1 MTIRDCSPLSGLNDE
16 YEKFLQSRRKFSRL
30 GSSKSHS
37 DVPSGRN
44 FESKRRGPHCLTCG
58 GYGHDLTECTNKVET
73 AYSSWSDSN
82 ESCSSSNHEDV
93 PIVGFIAREDSSS
106 PCHLDNCSNVDSD
119 EDIGQD
125 VLEANIEGLFN
136 GNAQDINKF
145 KSLCMSILELEEK
158 CQFLSKEN
166 LELKSEVLD
175 KNSHINTLS
184 LENDELKVSV
194 GNLRK
199 EVLDLT
205 ICQAKIDN
213 VHTLDVKSDI
223 GFVEKSSISSSSKT
237 NDVVALDSTP
247 IVIESLKPKSFVPTC
262 HHCGK
267 IGHIKPRCNIYRK
280 TLKSPSSPPIVR
292 ELIRTKKKFIPTCH
306 NCGKIGHVRPKCNA
320 PKKTCVFKGLKNVKG
335 KPRKAYI
342 HTPSH
347 DTSLKDQMQYLLS
360 EVVKLS
366 RVVIPQTIS
375 GSSSPP
381 LVSNKKV
388 WVKKVLVNDH
398 D

>member
-1 MTIRDCSPLSGLNDE
+1 M
-16 YEKFLQSRRKFSRL
+16 
-30 GSSKSHS
+30 
-37 DVPSGRN
+37 
-44 FESKRRGPHCLTCG
+44 
-58 GYGHDLTECTNKVET
+58 
-73 AYSSWSDSN
+73 
-82 ESCSSSNHEDV
+82 
-93 PIVGFIAREDSSS
+93 
-106 PCHLDNCSNVDSD
+106 
-119 EDIGQD
+119 
-125 VLEANIEGLFN
+125 
-136 GNAQDINKF
+136 
-145 KSLCMSILELEEK
+145 ELKEK
-158 CQFLSKEN
+158 CQLLDKEN
-166 LELKSEVLD
+166 LELKGEILD

-194 GNLRK
+194 DNLRK

-213 VHTLDVKSDI
+213 VVTLDVKSDI

-267 IGHIKPRCNIYRK
+267 IGHIKPRCNISRK

-306 NCGKIGHVRPKCNA
+306 NCGKIGHIRPKCNA

-342 HTPSH
+342 HKPSH

-366 RVVIPQTIS
+366 RVVIPQTLS

>member
-1 MTIRDCSPLSGLNDE
+1 
-16 YEKFLQSRRKFSRL
+16 
-30 GSSKSHS
+30 
-37 DVPSGRN
+37 
-44 FESKRRGPHCLTCG
+44 
-58 GYGHDLTECTNKVET
+58 LTECTNKVET
-73 AYSSWSDSN
+73 ACTSWSDSN
-82 ESCSSSNHEDV
+82 ESCSSSDHEDV
-93 PIVGFIAREDSSS
+93 PIVGLIAREDSSS
-106 PCHLDNCSNVDSD
+106 PCNLDICSNVDSD

-125 VLEANIEGLFN
+125 ELEANIEGLFN
-136 GNAQDINKF
+136 GNAQDVDKF

-184 LENDELKVSV
+184 LENDELKVCV

-205 ICQAKIDN
+205 ICQAKNDI
-213 VHTLDVKSDI
+213 VVTLDVKSDI
-223 GFVEKSSISSSSKT
+223 GFVEKSFISSSSKT
-237 NDVVALDSTP
+237 NDVKALDSTP
-247 IVIESLKPKSFVPTC
+247 ILIESLKPKSFVPTC
-262 HHCGK
+262 NHCGK
-267 IGHIKPRCNIYRK
+267 LGHIKPRCNAYRK

-306 NCGKIGHVRPKCNA
+306 NCGKIGHIRPLCIA
-320 PKKTCVFKGLKNVKG
+320 PLKTHVFKASKNVKG

-342 HTPSH
+342 HKPSH

-366 RVVIPQTIS
+366 RVVIPQTVS

-381 LVSNKKV
+381 LVSNKMV

>member
-1 MTIRDCSPLSGLNDE
+1 MG
-16 YEKFLQSRRKFSRL
+16 
-30 GSSKSHS
+30 
-37 DVPSGRN
+37 V
-44 FESKRRGPHCLTCG
+44 ESKAT
-58 GYGHDLTECTNKVET
+58 T
-73 AYSSWSDSN
+73 SM
-82 ESCSSSNHEDV
+82 
-93 PIVGFIAREDSSS
+93 
-106 PCHLDNCSNVDSD
+106 
-119 EDIGQD
+119 
-125 VLEANIEGLFN
+125 VLE
-136 GNAQDINKF
+136 
-145 KSLCMSILELEEK
+145 EE
-158 CQFLSKEN
+158 CQFICNEN
-166 LELKSEVLD
+166 LELKGEILD

-184 LENDELKVSV
+184 LENNELKESV
-194 GNLRK
+194 DNLRK

-213 VHTLDVKSDI
+213 VHTLDDKSDF
-223 GFVEKSSISSSSKT
+223 GFMEKSSISSSSKT
-237 NDVVALDSTP
+237 IDVVALDSTP
-247 IVIESLKPKSFVPTC
+247 IVFESLKPKSFVPTC
-262 HHCGK
+262 NHCGK
-267 IGHIKPRCNIYRK
+267 LGHIKPRCNAYRK

-306 NCGKIGHVRPKCNA
+306 NCGKIGHIRPLCIT
-320 PKKTCVFKGLKNVKG
+320 PLKTHVFKASKNVKG

-342 HTPSH
+342 HKPSH

-366 RVVIPQTIS
+366 RMVIPQTLS